1 MTKSQEI
8 YWVSFLVLWE
18 LNPGAMPT
26 QSLCLWVTSLAFFDL
41 KTNFKARV
49 SITCPGWPWTCD
61 SCISHS
67 TIWDYEPENSGCGSL
82 CKILLAS
89 IFHSEP
95 GSPHLVGLSGHS
107 TTERAHRGRN
117 RTQIPGCSFQSA
129 LSHKDWSRGS
139 ELGDNT
145 LLGPSG
151 DLSGISHS
159 PGAWNISSRHSI
171 LSWSVGPSVGAQPK
185 LAASYR
191 FYLVITE
198 YRKLALARAS
208 ELGFYCCICDQ
219 EPTFF
224 FFFLAYILICEIGI
238 FNECPSMFQANKG
251 ALTLGTYGVCVEAP
265 SSPGMRGHRGCLC
278 TQYLSPCHSWDEG
291 THSCR

>member
-129 LSHKDWSRGS
+129 LSHKDWSRGL
-139 ELGDNT
+139 EVGDNT

-224 FFFLAYILICEIGI
+224 FFFGL
-238 FNECPSMFQANKG
+238 
-251 ALTLGTYGVCVEAP
+251 
-265 SSPGMRGHRGCLC
+265 
-278 TQYLSPCHSWDEG
+278 HSHLWNWDI
-291 THSCR
+291 